1 MSQPK
6 QLAGVLPV
14 FQTPFND
21 DDSIDVSTLEKHIG
35 WIYEQGADGIVMA
48 MVSETLRLGSE
59 EREQL
64 ATLACKFGRDR
75 GPVIISTG
83 AESTSLAVRY
93 SKHAEANGAAG
104 VMVIPPVSTSVT
116 EDELQVYYEKII
128 RAIKIP
134 VIVQDA
140 SGYVGR
146 PMSIGLQAKLLL
158 EYGDQVMYKPEAT
171 PIGPKLSQLRDATQG
186 RAKVFEGTGGI
197 ALVDSYRRGIVGT
210 MPGGDLPWALVA
222 LWKALKAGDDNRI
235 YQLSQP
241 ISALIA
247 MQSSLDVFLA
257 IEKYLLVKQGIFKT
271 ARVRGPVGYK
281 LDEESRKEVDRLYER
296 IKESVAAR

>member
-1 MSQPK
+1 MRHPK
-6 QLAGVLPV
+6 QLAGVLSV

-21 DDSIDVSTLEKHIG
+21 DDSIDVATFEKHVE
-35 WIYEQGADGIVMA
+35 WIHEQGADGIVMA

-64 ATLACKFGRDR
+64 ATLACKFGRDH

-83 AESTSLAVRY
+83 AESTAVAVRY

-116 EDELQVYYEKII
+116 EDELQKYYEQII
-128 RAIKIP
+128 RAVKIP
-134 VIVQDA
+134 VVVQDA

-146 PMSIGLQAKLLL
+146 PMSISLQAKLLL

-197 ALVDSYRRGIVGT
+197 ALVDSYRRGVVGT

-222 LWKALKAGDDNRI
+222 LWNALKAGDERRI

-241 ISALIA
+241 ISAMIA
-247 MQSSLDVFLA
+247 MQTSLDVFLA
-257 IEKYLLVKQGIFKT
+257 VEKYLLVKQGVFKS

-281 LDEESRKEVDRLYER
+281 LDEESRKEIDRLFDR
-296 IKESVAAR
+296 IKEAVGAR